1 RIGYPNEHLG
11 KSKIE
16 EVKSPMYSTAIGLV
30 LAGFWSIDER
40 ENKYSEV
47 TSGKTTESKKASHQ
61 PSLKVSD
68 FTKKISERIKGFMLD
83 DYNDTDFKS

>member
-1 RIGYPNEHLG
+1 M
-11 KSKIE
+11 E

-47 TSGKTTESKKASHQ
+47 MSDKNSQDVKKGSSQ

>member
-1 RIGYPNEHLG
+1 
-11 KSKIE
+11 
-16 EVKSPMYSTAIGLV
+16 MYATAIGLV

-47 TSGKTTESKKASHQ
+47 VSKTGETKKSSAQ
-61 PSLKVSD
+61 PALKVSD